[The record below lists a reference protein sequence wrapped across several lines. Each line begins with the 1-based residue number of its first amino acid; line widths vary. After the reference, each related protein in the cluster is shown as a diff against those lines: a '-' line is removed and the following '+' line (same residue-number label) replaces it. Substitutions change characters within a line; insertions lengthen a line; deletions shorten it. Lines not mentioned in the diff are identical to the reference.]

1 MDTKKRNAIYIG
13 LAALGVVIIV
23 WFIFRETPVSVEAA
37 ASKRGPMT
45 VTIDGEGKTRVRQK
59 HIVTAPI
66 AGKMSR
72 IHLAEGDTI
81 PHDYEITTI
90 DPNPPLQRAPDVY
103 DDRPSI
109 YGAKVFAPAA
119 GKVLRIYVKS
129 GGMVAAGAPL
139 IEIGDPTNIEIVLD
153 VLSTDAPLIP
163 PGARIIIDDQN
174 AAEPIKARVRLVESQ
189 AMTKVSALGVEEQR
203 VNVVGDLLTKGLR
216 FGDNFRVDLRIVV
229 WEAGDVLMIPAS
241 AIFRNGEEWGVFVV
255 TGGKARLRAVKIGHL
270 STEYAEVLGGVDEG
284 ESVILHPPNQL
295 TDGKRVSVQ

>member
-1 MDTKKRNAIYIG
+1 MDTKKRNTIYIG
-13 LAALGVVIIV
+13 LAILAAALIL
-23 WFIFRETPVSVEAA
+23 WLMFRETPVSVETAV
-37 ASKRGPMT
+37 SKRGPMI
-45 VTIDGEGKTRVRQK
+45 VTIDGEGKTRVREK
-59 HIVTAPI
+59 HIVTAPV
-66 AGKMSR
+66 AGRMSR

-81 PHDYEITTI
+81 PHDYEITSI
-90 DPNPPLQRAPDVY
+90 DPNPPLQRAPDAY

-109 YGAKVFAPAA
+109 YGAKVFSPAA
-119 GKVLRIYVKS
+119 GKVLRIHVKS

-139 IEIGDPTNIEIVLD
+139 IEIGDPNNIEIVLD

-163 PGARIIIDDQN
+163 PGARIIIDGQN

-229 WEAGDVLMIPAS
+229 WGADDVLMIPAS
-241 AIFRNGEEWGVFVV
+241 AIFRSGEEWKVFVAAS
-255 TGGKARLRAVKIGHL
+255 GKARLRNVKIGHL
-270 STEYAEVLGGVDEG
+270 SSEYAEVLGGVDEG

-295 TDGKRVSVQ
+295 IDGGRISIQ